1 MTKRNFEDFA
11 LDERFITEARTITE
25 TDVVSFVNLAAWH
38 IPMFTDME
46 YIRQKT
52 LLKER
57 IVPGILVVSIA
68 LGQFARLALAHAEI
82 LAMAGLQIKFNIPVT
97 PGDTIR
103 SDVCVVSMKKES
115 KKGDR
120 GTVEFHYSV
129 LNQKDLVVAEMNEMV
144 LVKKRG

>member
-1 MTKRNFEDFA
+1 MTKKNFEDFA
-11 LDERFITEARTITE
+11 LNERFFTEARTITE

-46 YIRQKT
+46 YIKQKT
-52 LLKER
+52 VLKER

-68 LGQFARLALAHAEI
+68 LGQFSRLALAHAEV
-82 LAMAGLQIKFNIPVT
+82 LAMAGIQIKFSIPVT

-103 SDVCVVSMKKES
+103 SEVHVVSRKES

-120 GTVEFHYSV
+120 GTVEFHYRV
-129 LNQKDLVVAEMNEMV
+129 LNQKDQVVAEMNEMV
-144 LVKKRG
+144 LLKKK